1 MPDLLLELPTK
12 TIDGYLA
19 LPPGTGPF
27 PAVVVLHE
35 AFGLNADIRLI
46 ADRLAVAGYVA
57 MAPDLL
63 EGGRLACMAQAMKAL
78 QAGRGVLADVAE
90 EVVDWLSARS
100 DVAAGRIGAIG
111 FCMGGGFAYLLG
123 LTGKLS
129 AVAPN
134 YGQPPKDLDRLEASC
149 PVVASYG
156 GKDKVYRKHAA
167 RVEAALDLVGIPND
181 VKLYPEAGHSFMN
194 DSDGHTLI
202 KVLGRPI
209 IAVGYH
215 PEAAEDAWTRIHS
228 FFTTH
233 LGPDAAATGPGRPG
247 RP

>member
-1 MPDLLLELPTK
+1 MPDLKLELPTK

-57 MAPDLL
+57 VAPDLI

-78 QAGRGVLADVAE
+78 QKCSGVLADVAE
-90 EVVDWLSARS
+90 EVVDWLSVRS
-100 DVAAGRIGAIG
+100 DVAPGRIGAIG

-134 YGQPPKDLDRLEASC
+134 YGQPPKDLGRLEASC

-156 GKDKVYRKHAA
+156 GKDKLYRKHAVT
-167 RVEAALDLVGIPND
+167 VEAALEAANIPND
-181 VKLYPEAGHSFMN
+181 VKVYPQAGHSFVN
-194 DSDGHTLI
+194 DSEGHTLI
-202 KVLGRPI
+202 KLLGRPI
-209 IAVGYH
+209 IAVGFH
-215 PEAAEDAWTRIHS
+215 PESAEDAWTRILS
-228 FFTTH
+228 FFAVH
-233 LGPDAAATGPGRPG
+233 LAG
-247 RP
+247 

>member
-1 MPDLLLELPTK
+1 MPDLRLALPTK

-19 LPPGTGPF
+19 LPGGTGPF

-35 AFGLNADIRLI
+35 AFGLNNDIRLI

-57 MAPDLL
+57 VAPDLI
-63 EGGRLACMAQAMKAL
+63 EGGRFACMAQAMKAL
-78 QAGRGVLADVAE
+78 QKGHGVLADLAE

-100 DVAAGRIGAIG
+100 DVAAERIGAVG

-123 LTGKLS
+123 LTGKLA

-156 GKDKVYRKHAA
+156 GKDKLYRKHAT
-167 RVEAALDLVGIPND
+167 RVEEALDLAAVPND
-181 VKLYPEAGHSFMN
+181 VKVYLEAGHSFMN
-194 DSDGHTLI
+194 DSEGHAFI
-202 KVLGRPI
+202 KALGRPI
-209 IAVGYH
+209 LAVGYH
-215 PEAAEDAWTRIHS
+215 PESADDAWARILS
-228 FFTTH
+228 FFESY
-233 LGPDAAATGPGRPG
+233 LGPAPSAGRG
-247 RP
+247 A

>member
-1 MPDLLLELPTK
+1 MPDLKLELPAT

-19 LPPGTGPF
+19 LPAGPGPF

-46 ADRLAVAGYVA
+46 ADRLAAEGYAAV
-57 MAPDLL
+57 APDLI

-78 QAGRGVLADVAE
+78 REGRGVLADLAE
-90 EVVDWLSARS
+90 DVVDWLAARA
-100 DVAAGRIGAIG
+100 DVAADRIGAIG

-123 LTGKLS
+123 LTGKLA

-134 YGQPPKDLDRLEASC
+134 YGQPPRDLERLEASC

-156 GKDKVYRKHAA
+156 GKDRVYRKHAA
-167 RVEAALDLVGIPND
+167 RVKAALDLADVAND
-181 VKLYPEAGHSFMN
+181 VKLYPRAGHSFLN
-194 DSDGHTLI
+194 DSDGHALI

-209 IAVGYH
+209 MAVGYH
-215 PEAAEDAWTRIHS
+215 PESADDAWVRILA
-228 FFTTH
+228 FFQTY
-233 LGPDAAATGPGRPG
+233 LDAQSPSR
-247 RP
+247 

>member
-1 MPDLLLELPTK
+1 VPDLKLELPAR

-19 LPPGTGPF
+19 LPSGPGPF

-35 AFGLNADIRLI
+35 SFGLNGDIRLI
-46 ADRLAVAGYVA
+46 ADRLAGRGFVAV
-57 MAPDLL
+57 APDLI

-78 QAGRGVLADVAE
+78 REGSGVLADLAE
-90 EVVDWLSARS
+90 EVVDWLVARP
-100 DVAAGRIGAIG
+100 DVAAERIGAIG

-134 YGQPPKDLDRLEASC
+134 YGQPPRDLARLEASC

-156 GKDKVYRKHAA
+156 GKDRVYRKHAA
-167 RVEAALDLVGIPND
+167 RVEAALDVAGIPND
-181 VKLYPEAGHSFMN
+181 VKVYPKAGHSFMN
-194 DSDGHTLI
+194 DSEGHTLV

-209 IAVGYH
+209 LAVGYH
-215 PEAAEDAWTRIHS
+215 PGSADDAWVRILA
-228 FFTTH
+228 FFDRH
-233 LGPDAAATGPGRPG
+233 LGA
-247 RP
+247 